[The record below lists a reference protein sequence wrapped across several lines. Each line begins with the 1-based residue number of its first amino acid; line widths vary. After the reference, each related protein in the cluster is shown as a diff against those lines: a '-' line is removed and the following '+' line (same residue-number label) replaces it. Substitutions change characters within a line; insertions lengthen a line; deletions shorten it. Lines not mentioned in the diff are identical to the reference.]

1 MIDTKTLEV
10 GFDTSRTV
18 DKGAPDFLLTTV
30 LAIIEVPIYADIQD
44 ALTIQRYRKPGQAFL
59 NAMFRSGC

>member
-18 DKGAPDFLLTTV
+18 DKGAPDLPRTESTP
-30 LAIIEVPIYADIQD
+30 IESAFAVDIQD

-59 NAMFRSGC
+59 NAMFRSGS